1 MKTNAPLSLDKVLV
15 SYNFMILFFVVFIV
29 LTSILMATNK
39 KGFNK
44 LFGYEIFITGP
55 ILLVVAYL
63 IREMFLFKND
73 PYKSWFSQLGY
84 SDKPWFLSAIALL
97 VLLISIVG
105 IIV

>member
-44 LFGYEIFITGP
+44 LF
-55 ILLVVAYL
+55 
-63 IREMFLFKND
+63 D
-73 PYKSWFSQLGY
+73 
-84 SDKPWFLSAIALL
+84 
-97 VLLISIVG
+97 
-105 IIV
+105 